1 MADKLFAIMD
11 DSNTVTNVMVVDA
24 TDEADGISK
33 VRTIIDNPTAVV
45 AETFENASDAS
56 TRYNYARIGG
66 TWDPSNSAFI
76 NPQEYPSWTLDSSFQ
91 WAAPIA
97 KPTTDY
103 VGDLYLISEWDEAGQ
118 KWNGLNTTT
127 NVVEYVWNPSTLAWD
142 PV

>member
-118 KWNGLNTTT
+118 KWTAKDFEDPPNSFNWD
-127 NVVEYVWNPSTLAWD
+127 VPTLAW
-142 PV
+142 VAA